1 MEQIKVNREQVI
13 QLLFEKKCI
22 NCYGDLRLEIEFNK
36 ESLEIIFR
44 PICKKCN
51 TFYLIKRQCKTEEEL
66 INLGM
71 HIAESTIEDK
81 GFVKAKI

>member
-13 QLLFEKKCI
+13 QLLIKKKCI
-22 NCYGDLRLEIEFNK
+22 ECYGDLRLEIEFNK

-51 TFYLIKRQCKTEEEL
+51 SFYMIKKPCKTEEEL
-66 INLGM
+66 INFGM
-71 HIAESTIEDK
+71 QIAESTIEDK
-81 GFVKAKI
+81 GFVEVKV